1 MAFINENPLF
11 SVNGKVGR
19 YVVRKF
25 NGKKVIALRPAHYKK
40 TGSKKALV
48 NQNKFAAVS
57 NLAKVVNSSP
67 LLYGIWKSSR
77 LKGFSPYHKI
87 IKANMKHTTED
98 GLSVFNIIVP
108 PPQSN
113 FIDDVSLQNNFLVC
127 KLHNIDKLTQSIKNG
142 RLHLIIVWSFSKLS
156 KSKVVKHNV
165 KLGSYSFALS
175 GNSVA
180 SGYQILIEKD
190 VVAQIKNSTRCVFF
204 VAMIWYSSKKLEWS
218 ACYAKVI

>member
-1 MAFINENPLF
+1 MAFIQENPLF
-11 SVNGKVGR
+11 AINGKIGK

-25 NGKKVIALRPAHYKK
+25 NGKKIIALRPAHYKK

-87 IKANMKHTTED
+87 IKANMKYTTED

-108 PPQSN
+108 PSQFN
-113 FIDDVSLQNNFLVC
+113 FIDDVSLQNNFLDC
-127 KLHNIDKLTQSIKNG
+127 KLCCLDKLTQSIRNG
-142 RLHLIIVWSFSKLS
+142 RLHLIIVWSFSKS
-156 KSKVVKHNV
+156 TESNGGKHSI
-165 KLGSYSFALS
+165 KLVSNSFALP

-180 SGYQILIEKD
+180 SHLQILLKED
-190 VVAQIKNSTRCVFF
+190 VVALIKNSTRCVLFI
-204 VAMIWYSSKKLEWS
+204 ALAWHSCKKWEWN